1 MPFAR
6 ARLLRLAAVL
16 PPLLAYGWWRGRSG
30 LLPAPESPPAPPARR
45 LSLMPL
51 ALALAVSALLL
62 GGAMGWR
69 QHQQSSQAE
78 AVARAMTGGEPR
90 RAPQLI
96 IRYGCSGCHTIPGV
110 PGADGRVAPPLA
122 ELRQRVYLGGVLPN
136 SAENLTGWIVNPRRY
151 SPNTAMPA
159 SGISQAE
166 ARDVAA
172 YLYSR

>member
-1 MPFAR
+1 
-6 ARLLRLAAVL
+6 
-16 PPLLAYGWWRGRSG
+16 
-30 LLPAPESPPAPPARR
+30 
-45 LSLMPL
+45 MPL
-51 ALALAVSALLL
+51 ALGLAVSPCW

-69 QHQQSSQAE
+69 QYQLSSQAE
-78 AVARAMTGGEPR
+78 AVARAVTGGEPS

-96 IRYGCSGCHTIPGV
+96 IRYGCSGCHTVPGV

-136 SAENLTGWIVNPRRY
+136 SAENLASWIVDPRRY
-151 SPNTAMPA
+151 SPGTAMPA

-172 YLYSR
+172 YLYSH